1 MTIEELLAEAGLT
14 ANDEI
19 PIWDAEATGEPTKK
33 ITASNFAAAVKTLA
47 ELIGLSDI
55 VNNLTTTTDGKVLD
69 ARQGKVLNE
78 AITNQ
83 VLKPSTT
90 IPIPASGSSASYS
103 MSGLTSDHEL
113 VRWNFSASAENAP
126 PVGLTWTT
134 YNGYFTITN
143 NGGTTSESIRPV
155 FALPSAIAITAR

>member
-1 MTIEELLAEAGLT
+1 MTIDELLAAAGLT

-33 ITASNFAAAVKTLA
+33 ITVQNAAASLA
-47 ELIGLSDI
+47 ALS
-55 VNNLTTTTDGKVLD
+55 G
-69 ARQGKVLNE
+69 
-78 AITNQ
+78 Q
-83 VLKPSTT
+83 VLKPSAA
-90 IPIPASGSSASYS
+90 IAIPASGSSVSRN

-126 PVGLTWTT
+126 PVGLTWAT
-134 YNGYFTITN
+134 YDGYFTITN
-143 NGGTTSESIRPV
+143 DGGTTSESIRPV